1 MPRVPTYDSSKVAP
15 PSAPSIN
22 VAAPITPEAAGI
34 NAKQFGQLGQSVQGL
49 GQELFKIQMD
59 AANVRATDAANRF
72 QAELNKQMY
81 GDPNQPGSGIL
92 NQRGINAFKRGP
104 NGDKDL
110 YSEAEENVNQ
120 VYSKLTE
127 ELSDD
132 TQRGMFSAK
141 IRDIKNQHFA
151 NITRHQANEWN
162 NYQVS
167 VAEDSIKNAQ
177 TNMGINYRSKDIL
190 DRELESIRGA
200 VSKIS
205 NIKGT
210 QGSVESDTRRFTSNS
225 LKEAGKMSLFNKDIS
240 GARAI
245 MRQYKDSFEANDL
258 LELDTLTRQVELK
271 AIDENFGNSIQ
282 KWALPKVN
290 QDELSRAA
298 NIISEGAADQEKEK
312 IKEEFAKAYMNLGGD
327 KRAAIMAF
335 APGMSVEK
343 VKMAMTEAEKNN
355 RGIASEDKKQA
366 IDFIPQT
373 NRQEIEKYIADKM
386 TKLDM
391 GLGAGPLPTVKQ
403 AKDYADQ
410 WAAQMGIKPT
420 PELRKLLH
428 TTAEARLTDLYQ
440 SKKQEDDNIAAT
452 AVQYLVRPEVG
463 GEISKIP
470 LDVMAPAY
478 SRPDALKK
486 IQDAADGYK
495 KTYFDY
501 DTYLK
506 IKDDAQLA
514 KMSKDELI
522 LEIAKLPQS
531 ERTSALSRWTD
542 LKQGKSES
550 SVENIDFAV
559 ASQQFDLNYQ
569 ILGKDPTPKATKAQ
583 QEVAQNKATFFQA
596 LTKEQ
601 QRVGKKLSDVELSEF
616 AKGYFNKQVMANITQ
631 QKQSGKFPYD
641 WKEEV
646 VGQVPKLL
654 RNLKIQD
661 IDKAA
666 VARIKLD
673 FLQNGNYEPSEEE
686 ILNTYKTLMLFR
698 QKEDFTEAFKKQK
711 PKEYEQ
717 LMKDAYP
724 NKQGN

>member
-1 MPRVPTYDSSKVAP
+1 VPRVPTYDSFKVQPTPNSQSNIAP
-15 PSAPSIN
+15 AIN
-22 VAAPITPEAAGI
+22 VENTTIGLRQVE
-34 NAKQFGQLGQSVQGL
+34 GL
-49 GQELFKIQMD
+49 GNAIQNTSKD
-59 AANVRATDAANRF
+59 LLNIQLQAADVRATDAANKF

-104 NGDKDL
+104 SGDKDL
-110 YSEAEENVNQ
+110 YSEAEENVSQ
-120 VYSKLTE
+120 IYSKLTE

-132 TQRGMFSAK
+132 TQRGMFAAK
-141 IRDIKNQHFA
+141 VRDIRNQYLA
-151 NITRHQANEWN
+151 NVTKHQANEWN

-167 VAEDSIKNAQ
+167 VAEDTVKNAQ

-200 VSKIS
+200 VSKIA

-240 GARAI
+240 GARSI
-245 MRQYKDSFEANDL
+245 MRHYKDGFDANDL
-258 LELDTLTRQVELK
+258 LELETLTRQVELK
-271 AIDENFGNSIQ
+271 AIDESFGNSVQ

-290 QDELSRAA
+290 QNELSRAA
-298 NIISEGAADQEKEK
+298 NIISEGATDQEKEI
-312 IKEEFAKAYMNLGGD
+312 IKSDFAKRYMDLGGD
-327 KRAAIMAF
+327 KRAVIMSF

-343 VKMAMTEAEKNN
+343 VKTAMTEAEKNN
-355 RGIASEDKKQA
+355 RGLASEDQKQV

-373 NRQEIEKYIADKM
+373 NRKEIEKYIADKM
-386 TKLDM
+386 GKLDM

-440 SKKQEDDNIAAT
+440 SKKQEDDNIAAN
-452 AVQYLVRPEVG
+452 AVQYLVRPEIG

-470 LDVMAPAY
+470 LEVIAPAY

-501 DTYLK
+501 DAYLK

-542 LKQGKSES
+542 LKQGKAES
-550 SVENIDFAV
+550 SVENVDFAV

-569 ILGKDPTPKATKAQ
+569 ILGKDPTPKALKAQ
-583 QEVAQNKATFFQA
+583 QEVAQNKATFIQA

-601 QRVGKKLSDVELSEF
+601 QRIGKKLSDVELSEF
-616 AKGYFNKQVMANITQ
+616 AKNYFNKQVLVNITQ

-654 RNLKIQD
+654 RELKYED

-666 VARIKLD
+666 IARIKLD
-673 FLQNGNYEPSEEE
+673 FLQNGNYEPTKEE
-686 ILNTYKTLMLFR
+686 ILNTYKTRVLFR
-698 QKEDFTEAFKKQK
+698 QKEDFTEVFKKQK